1 MAEAAGM
8 VRRASMGVTLH
19 YSAWVCAVKRPATA
33 EAAAMVEMVVTVA
46 MAGREARGVPS
57 LLPPLKRTGR
67 LCSISLG
74 RSPTPAVPVEI
85 PGYLEVAG
93 PRVRAVTPAIH
104 LPAAPVIMH
113 RAARMVPPERVPE
126 LVLMDLRAPVGSLRR
141 PSSRKPNG
149 RRNSHYRGCKPSIP
163 ARALRALL

>member
-8 VRRASMGVTLH
+8 GRRASMGGTLH
-19 YSAWVCAVKRPATA
+19 HSARGCAAKRPGTA
-33 EAAAMVEMVVTVA
+33 GAAAMVEMVVTVA
-46 MAGREARGVPS
+46 MAGREARVVPS

-93 PRVRAVTPAIH
+93 AGGGGVSPGV
-104 LPAAPVIMH
+104 
-113 RAARMVPPERVPE
+113 
-126 LVLMDLRAPVGSLRR
+126 
-141 PSSRKPNG
+141 
-149 RRNSHYRGCKPSIP
+149 
-163 ARALRALL
+163 AL